1 MSQPSARE
9 LSGLLEDGLSE
20 ARRRDFEES
29 ARICADRDRAHPVSL
44 EGILDWIDQL
54 RAYLPELRIAVF
66 PLRRLELGHLLPG
79 ARVR

>member
-54 RAYLPELRIAVF
+54 RALFGEPCVDRTPWQGDDFRI
-66 PLRRLELGHLLPG
+66 
-79 ARVR
+79 